1 MENVLND
8 FGKVR
13 ATVLKIKR
21 KTNQT
26 KKTDKQKTELKRI
39 TKLER

>member
-13 ATVLKIKR
+13 GTVLKIQR